1 MKLLVGLGNPGPR
14 YRGTYHNVGFEV
26 VDELARRHGARFGGS
41 PAEALSARVRGL
53 ADDLWLVKPL
63 TFMNASGRAVG
74 ELQRF
79 YKVAIEDLLVI
90 VDDVNLPSGR
100 LRLRG
105 RGSAGGHNGLKSIIG
120 TLGSDAFPRLR
131 VGVGRGEQGRDL
143 ADYVLGR
150 VPEEERALL
159 HEATVRAADAAE
171 YFVEHGLLDTM
182 NRFNADPVS
191 GDASEQ
197 AGPDEGTTTNSLP
210 PPGGG
215 GRSGQKETA

>member
-14 YRGTYHNVGFEV
+14 YRGTYHNIGFEV
-26 VDELARRHGARFGGS
+26 VGEIARRHGARFGGS
-41 PAEALSARVRGL
+41 PAEALTARVRGL

-79 YKVAIEDLLVI
+79 YKVAFDDLLIV
-90 VDDVNLPSGR
+90 VDDVNLPVGR
-100 LRLRG
+100 LRFRG

-120 TLGSDAFPRLR
+120 CLGTDGFPRLR
-131 VGVGRGEQGRDL
+131 VGVGRGDPGRDL

-150 VPEEERALL
+150 VAEEERAQL
-159 HEATVRAADAAE
+159 HDATVRAADAAE
-171 YFVEHGLLDTM
+171 YFVERGLLDAM
-182 NRFNADPVS
+182 NRFNAEPAS
-191 GDASEQ
+191 GDALEG
-197 AGPDEGTTTNSLP
+197 APDDDNTSNSLP
-210 PPGGG
+210 PSKEG